1 MAGALQGRVALVT
14 GASRGIG
21 AAIAERFAAEGASV
35 AVTARSLDAHPDH
48 LPGTLF
54 EVADRIRKRG
64 VRAAT
69 IGADLTEPSERPRI
83 VREAEKALGPIDIL
97 VNNAAAAFYIPFE
110 RITPKRMRIAWE
122 LNVRAPFEL
131 AQLVVPGMRERGR
144 GWIVNVSS
152 ATAMNPQGP
161 PYPDFYRTG
170 GATLYGLTKAAL
182 DRLTTGLAA
191 ELSGDGI
198 AVNSLAPVAAVMTPG
213 VAALGIV
220 PDVPE
225 LVEPVELM
233 AEAAVAVASGDPAVL
248 TGRILYT
255 KPLLDEL
262 GREVRAVDGSPW
274 TDAR

>member
-131 AQLVVPGMRERGR
+131 AQLVAPGMRERGH

-152 ATAMNPQGP
+152 ATAMHPQGP
-161 PYPDFYRTG
+161 PYPDFFRTG
-170 GATLYGLTKAAL
+170 GSTVYGLTKAAL

-225 LVEPVELM
+225 LVEPVELI
-233 AEAAVAVASGDPAVL
+233 AEAAVVLASGDPDLL
-248 TGRILYT
+248 TGRVVYT
-255 KPLLDEL
+255 KPFLDEI
-262 GREVRAVDGSPW
+262 GREVRALDGAPW
-274 TDAR
+274 ADAR

>member
-110 RITPKRMRIAWE
+110 RISPKRMRIAWE

-191 ELSGDGI
+191 ELSGAGI

-255 KPLLDEL
+255 NPVLDEL

>member
-1 MAGALQGRVALVT
+1 MAGALEGRVALVT

-110 RITPKRMRIAWE
+110 RISPKRMRIAWE

-131 AQLVVPGMRERGR
+131 AQLVAPGMRERGR

-152 ATAMNPQGP
+152 ATAMPPQGP

-182 DRLTTGLAA
+182 DRMTTGLAA

-213 VAALGIV
+213 VAALRIV

-255 KPLLDEL
+255 KPFLDEL
-262 GREVRAVDGSPW
+262 GCDVRSLDGSPW
-274 TDAR
+274 TNAR

>member
-1 MAGALQGRVALVT
+1 
-14 GASRGIG
+14 
-21 AAIAERFAAEGASV
+21 
-35 AVTARSLDAHPDH
+35 
-48 LPGTLF
+48 
-54 EVADRIRKRG
+54 
-64 VRAAT
+64 
-69 IGADLTEPSERPRI
+69 
-83 VREAEKALGPIDIL
+83 
-97 VNNAAAAFYIPFE
+97 
-110 RITPKRMRIAWE
+110 
-122 LNVRAPFEL
+122 
-131 AQLVVPGMRERGR
+131 
-144 GWIVNVSS
+144 
-152 ATAMNPQGP
+152 MNPQGP

-191 ELSGDGI
+191 ELSGAGI

>member
-110 RITPKRMRIAWE
+110 RISPKRMRIAWE

-191 ELSGDGI
+191 ELSGAGI

>member
-110 RITPKRMRIAWE
+110 RISPKRMRIAWE

-152 ATAMNPQGP
+152 ATSMHPQGP

-170 GATLYGLTKAAL
+170 GATVYGLTKAAL

-191 ELSGDGI
+191 ELSADGI

-225 LVEPVELM
+225 LVEPVELI

-262 GREVRAVDGSPW
+262 GREVRALDGTPW
-274 TDAR
+274 TDAQ